1 MIRWRPTHKT
11 WGEIYRDQSKA
22 NCNRVASK
30 WLPLLAIGNSI
41 CSLSI
46 AVAKIASRILSLVT
60 GGGAVSIVRGSNSLT
75 SYIRLISVSSRWGLS
90 FPRSSLHIESRH
102 FVITL
107 SSAKKANVK
116 RAITNCWK
124 ESLKVENA
132 IFSKHP
138 IWLCCKGETVFSSEQ
153 VALLKLFN

>member
-1 MIRWRPTHKT
+1 MIRWRPTHKS
-11 WGEIYRDQSKA
+11 WGEIYRDQSKV

-41 CSLSI
+41 CNLSI
-46 AVAKIASRILSLVT
+46 MVAKIVSRILSLVT
-60 GGGAVSIVRGSNSLT
+60 SGGAVSIVRGSNSPT
-75 SYIRLISVSSRWGLS
+75 SHIRLISVSSRRGLS

-107 SSAKKANVK
+107 SSDEKANVK
-116 RAITNCWK
+116 RSITNWLK
-124 ESLKVENA
+124 ESLKGEIA

-138 IWLCCKGETVFSSEQ
+138 ICLCSKGETVF
-153 VALLKLFN
+153 FP